1 MAKEKKKEKKP
12 DPVATSIAKI
22 QAAYEMG
29 RRLNV
34 EFARREA
41 KLAKEG
47 KTKYEQD
54 IVGSLA
60 DDHGINF
67 DIARKRKDFA
77 NTFSEKELD
86 ELLALMEQHKWPVS
100 ESSIHRLMSVR
111 DKRSRRSLQRR
122 AAKGRWSRLELN
134 RRIRIKCGTRRSG
147 GRNPKQTDDAEL
159 FKAELQTACIKFCRL
174 IEANQTEDD
183 DGRHSLDHLTMD
195 PNLAKQ
201 ALPPIDRKLPSRSM
215 ARA

>member
-1 MAKEKKKEKKP
+1 MRSIKSITNDSVVEAVVAKKEKKP
-12 DPVATSIAKI
+12 DPVATSISKI

-34 EFARREA
+34 EFVRREA

-77 NTFSEKELD
+77 NTF
-86 ELLALMEQHKWPVS
+86 Q
-100 ESSIHRLMSVR
+100 
-111 DKRSRRSLQRR
+111 KRNWTNYLR
-122 AAKGRWSRLELN
+122 
-134 RRIRIKCGTRRSG
+134 
-147 GRNPKQTDDAEL
+147 
-159 FKAELQTACIKFCRL
+159 
-174 IEANQTEDD
+174 
-183 DGRHSLDHLTMD
+183 
-195 PNLAKQ
+195 
-201 ALPPIDRKLPSRSM
+201 
-215 ARA
+215 